1 MSKLAFQSGGGILG
15 YSMLSDNNTS
25 TPVRLGAFALGFWGG
40 GQTYGFLMGPGS
52 LPDSIEN
59 PFRAVGAG
67 LSGKGTLAQ
76 DVTTA
81 GVGYGGFKGSQWAV
95 RKYAG
100 QGGRDATEALEVGAN
115 DAVAGTVEAAEV
127 GESASIGAELLA
139 GAETA
144 AEFLPVLLL

>member
-1 MSKLAFQSGGGILG
+1 MSKLAFQSGGAILG
-15 YSMLSDNNTS
+15 YSMLSDRD
-25 TPVRLGAFALGFWGG
+25 TPTPMRLGALAIGFWGG
-40 GQTYGFLMGPGS
+40 GQTYGFLMS
-52 LPDSIEN
+52 APDAIEH
-59 PFRAVGAG
+59 PLDSVGAS
-67 LSGKGTLAQ
+67 LSGKGSLAQ

-95 RKYAG
+95 QKYAG

-115 DAVAGTVEAAEV
+115 DAVAGTEAAEV
-127 GESASIGAELLA
+127 VESVSVSAEILA

>member
-1 MSKLAFQSGGGILG
+1 MTKLLFQSGGALVGW
-15 YSMLSDNNTS
+15 SVLSDRD
-25 TPVRLGAFALGFWGG
+25 TPTPMRLGALAIGFWGG
-40 GQTYGFLMGPGS
+40 GQTYGFLMSAPNAIEH
-52 LPDSIEN
+52 PFDS
-59 PFRAVGAG
+59 VGAS
-67 LSGKGTLAQ
+67 LSGKGSLAQ
-76 DVTTA
+76 DLTTA

-95 RKYAG
+95 KKYAG

-115 DAVAGTVEAAEV
+115 DAVAGTEVAEV

>member
-1 MSKLAFQSGGGILG
+1 MSKLAFQSGGAILG
-15 YSMLSDNNTS
+15 YSVLSDRD
-25 TPVRLGAFALGFWGG
+25 TPTPMRLGALALGFWGG
-40 GQTYGFLMGPGS
+40 GQTYGFLMS
-52 LPDSIEN
+52 APDAIEH
-59 PFRAVGAG
+59 PFNSVGAS
-67 LSGKGTLAQ
+67 LTGKGSLAQ

-95 RKYAG
+95 QKYQG
-100 QGGRDATEALEVGAN
+100 QGGRDAAEALEVGAN
-115 DAVAGTVEAAEV
+115 DAVAGTEAAEI